1 MKKILI
7 RQAYSALLPTLVNNV
22 FSDKS
27 IIELEK
33 IYNKMYYKYVNSDLI
48 YTIHNIAIYV
58 KSLITLIRTLSPKMN
73 ALFKCLNNIVGMS
86 MIIEDKEDLRR
97 KDSVVEYTMDRNMN
111 SQNYCS
117 SLRKDS

>member
-58 KSLITLIRTLSPKMN
+58 KSLITLIRTLSPKIN

>member
-58 KSLITLIRTLSPKMN
+58 KSLITLIRTLSPKIN

-97 KDSVVEYTMDRNMN
+97 KNSVIEYTMDRNMN

-117 SLRKDS
+117 SLHKDS